1 MLEYLVSAIVVICA
15 KNLILGV
22 MLVQSGNKMMQHV
35 ASWHLYLVRITF
47 TVSAANSKQCSQGD
61 IHWHR
66 AILSKG
72 MILYKQ
78 VIKEWTR
85 KGALLDLILWT
96 RKSWLET
103 SCQVRGSL
111 GCSDHE
117 IMELK
122 ALRGGNRAKSKTTAP
137 DFRRAKC
144 SLFRDLLGR
153 ILWNTAPERR
163 GVQERWV
170 LRKGQS
176 QRVGNQAKMAGGL
189 YGWARSAKRNPDIQR
204 KCMTL

>member
-15 KNLILGV
+15 KKSHFRSYAGTVRKQSDAACGFLAFVPREHSFHCQCCKLKTMFTGRYPLTQSDIEQ
-22 MLVQSGNKMMQHV
+22 MYDLVQTSDQGVNKKRCFAGPDTM
-35 ASWHLYLVRITF
+35 
-47 TVSAANSKQCSQGD
+47 N
-61 IHWHR
+61 
-66 AILSKG
+66 
-72 MILYKQ
+72 
-78 VIKEWTR
+78 
-85 KGALLDLILWT
+85 
-96 RKSWLET
+96 KSWLET

-122 ALRGGNRAKSKTTAP
+122 ALRGGNRAKSMTRAL
-137 DFRRAKC
+137 DFRRLKC

-153 ILWNTAPERR
+153 ILWNMAPERR

-189 YGWARSAKRNPDIQR
+189 YG
-204 KCMTL
+204 